1 MTAVLKVQIII
12 QDKSGDAVILSEFSS
27 HVTLA
32 HDGSS
37 KNRIVNHIFSFGLNI
52 QDWSSP
58 QKIRYLADTHP
69 YHL

>member
-12 QDKSGDAVILSEFSS
+12 QDKSGDAVTLSEYSS

-37 KNRIVNHIFSFGLNI
+37 KNSIVNNIFSSELNI

-58 QKIRYLADTHP
+58 QKPRIFG
-69 YHL
+69 